1 MKQIT
6 QQKWLRYGLFIALV
20 LNGIELELLGLTANN
35 LSFKEAFALIL
46 TISLLGI
53 YLIPFAAAIFYLSKK
68 FHMNL
73 NVIIVGCLSGLYI
86 SGFLA
91 SCGNHLVGQFWSY
104 IIPSKDALKLWGD
117 ALTAPIVEE
126 PIKASSAILVITLF
140 PRLTLKE
147 KLVVALLSGM
157 GFQLTEDI
165 RYLIQA
171 KSIDSLV
178 PTAIERISTAVTSH
192 WVHTAIFTIGAYLLL
207 KGSNLF
213 SKQQQIF
220 WLLSPLVLHFI
231 WNSPLTSIP
240 GMTVLLGTL
249 ILLIFGDL
257 FQKINTLD
265 DDVLF

>member
-1 MKQIT
+1 M
-6 QQKWLRYGLFIALV
+6 
-20 LNGIELELLGLTANN
+20 
-35 LSFKEAFALIL
+35 
-46 TISLLGI
+46 
-53 YLIPFAAAIFYLSKK
+53 
-68 FHMNL
+68 
-73 NVIIVGCLSGLYI
+73 
-86 SGFLA
+86 
-91 SCGNHLVGQFWSY
+91 
-104 IIPSKDALKLWGD
+104 
-117 ALTAPIVEE
+117 
-126 PIKASSAILVITLF
+126 
-140 PRLTLKE
+140 
-147 KLVVALLSGM
+147 
-157 GFQLTEDI
+157 
-165 RYLIQA
+165 
-171 KSIDSLV
+171 
-178 PTAIERISTAVTSH
+178 TSH